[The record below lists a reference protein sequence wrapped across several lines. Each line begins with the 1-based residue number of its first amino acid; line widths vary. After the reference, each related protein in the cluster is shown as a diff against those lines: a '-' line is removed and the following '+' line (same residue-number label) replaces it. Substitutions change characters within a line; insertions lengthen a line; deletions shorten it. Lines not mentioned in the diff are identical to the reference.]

1 MKKNNNISGFK
12 TPQNYFDDFEER
24 LFQRIEEEQFPK
36 SSGFKV
42 PDGYFENLDEQ
53 ILKSVTQNNSTE
65 KKKVISLIPK
75 KYFGYAAAIAACL
88 LVAIQVFTFQ
98 DENPNIESIQI
109 SMLDKY
115 IEDGY
120 LNINLYELTNYF
132 EDSDISGLNI
142 DFELIPEGVLESYI
156 IENMDGTTLINEGF
170 NPFE

>member
-24 LFQRIEEEQFPK
+24 LFQKIEEEQFPK

-42 PDGYFENLDEQ
+42 PDGYFKNLDGR
-53 ILKSVTQNNSTE
+53 ILKSVTQSNSTE

-88 LVAIQVFTFQ
+88 LVAIQVFTPQ
-98 DENPNIESIQI
+98 GEHPNIDSIKI

-120 LNINLYELTNYF
+120 LNMNLYELTNYF
-132 EDSDISGLNI
+132 EASDISGLHI
-142 DFELIPEGVLESYI
+142 DLELIPEGVLESYLK
-156 IENMDGTTLINEGF
+156 ENMDGTTLISEGF
-170 NPFE
+170 DPYE